1 MTESQNMHTPFLK
14 LSSSSMDLKMRDDF
28 LLIVP
33 IKTFPFLFD
42 SSLVLHSSGAS
53 DSSKSKDT
61 LLRQATACLCLFPL
75 VLVKVG
81 AAIAWWCPLVLQK
94 VPSEGS

>member
-1 MTESQNMHTPFLK
+1 
-14 LSSSSMDLKMRDDF
+14 MDLKMRDDF

-61 LLRQATACLCLFPL
+61 LPLQATACLCLFPL

-81 AAIAWWCPLVLQK
+81 AAIAWWCPPVDNS
-94 VPSEGS
+94 VPQTGGAFLTSTVEVID